1 MPLVLR
7 LLRIVAA
14 AALAHLDSSPKSQ
27 QQPAAHLD
35 GNPSSRSPKSPLD
48 SILRAP
54 SPLLPWP
61 FCARKIASLA
71 ASGARGGQRRE
82 EGGELAH
89 HLADAGGVAEAGLV
103 ELLITVRGGGAAH
116 ACPSVRA
123 PRIQQF
129 VVDLDSADE
138 KDRRPKNI

>member
-1 MPLVLR
+1 
-7 LLRIVAA
+7 
-14 AALAHLDSSPKSQ
+14 DSFPKSQ
-27 QQPAAHLD
+27 QQPTAHLD
-35 GNPSSRSPKSPLD
+35 GNPSSPSSKSPLD
-48 SILRAP
+48 SIFRAP

-61 FCARKIASLA
+61 FCARKNASLA
-71 ASGARGGQRRE
+71 ASCARGGQHRE

-103 ELLITVRGGGAAH
+103 ELLIAVRGGGAAH